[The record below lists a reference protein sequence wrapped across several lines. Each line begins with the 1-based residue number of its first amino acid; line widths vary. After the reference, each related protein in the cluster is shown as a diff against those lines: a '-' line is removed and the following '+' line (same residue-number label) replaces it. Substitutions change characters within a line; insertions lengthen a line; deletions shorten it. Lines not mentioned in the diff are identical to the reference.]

1 MVLGKKKTETSMN
14 KPLFYS
20 LKNTSRKKISSKA
33 IQCCLFFLFLF
44 LLNQSVISSNLDP
57 YLWLEEVEGKKSLA
71 WVEEQNE
78 ETFTRYTETN
88 AFKEKYERIKKEL
101 NDDERIP
108 SAYYQN
114 GEMYNFWR
122 DEKNVR
128 GVWRKTSFKSYLKD
142 EPIWENI
149 LDIDQLANDEG
160 INWLYK
166 GADCLAPEYKRCL
179 IRLSDGG
186 TDAVTIREFDLEEKK
201 FVKDG
206 FNTYPSKQ
214 NASWINEDQILI
226 GADFGE
232 GSMNESGYPMQVKLW
247 NRGESLEEAKIF
259 FSGSYEK
266 IFNFPFVSIRP
277 DGKYYGIIEGP
288 TFFSEVLHLFDGEK
302 LIKINLPQMIDI
314 HGFFNESLILSIEED
329 WGIFKS
335 GSLLEINVNS
345 LLANSIDESDVKIIF
360 EPDGQ
365 RFISGVSIGKH
376 QLMVSMLENVN
387 GKITSFMKKDDRWDS
402 KDIEGFQNS
411 TMNIYGQ
418 DVWSDNSFI
427 SVSNFLEPSSIY
439 HASDGA
445 DYKKIK
451 SRKNSIDPEKY
462 RVEQNFVSSADGTSI
477 PYFLISRKGINL
489 DGKNP
494 TILYGYGGFQISKPP
509 SYLGGSIAEY
519 WLNSGGVYVV
529 SNIRGGGEY
538 GPAWHQSALKENRQR
553 AYDDFIAIAIDLI
566 EKGITS
572 KDHLGIEGRSNGGLL
587 VGATF
592 TQRPD
597 LFNAV
602 ICGVP
607 LLDMYRYDKLLAGA
621 SWVDEYGD
629 PDNPEEWEFIRK
641 YSPYQDLKKGIEYP
655 EVFFY
660 TSTKDDRV
668 HPGHARK
675 MAKKMTDMGSPIV
688 YYENTEG
695 GHAGTSNID
704 QFSFLLALQLAYLED
719 KLMN

>member
-1 MVLGKKKTETSMN
+1 MN

-20 LKNTSRKKISSKA
+20 LKNTSRKKISLKA

-44 LLNQSVISSNLDP
+44 SLNQSVISSNIDP

-214 NASWINEDQILI
+214 NASWVNEDQILI

-247 NRGESLEEAKIF
+247 NRGEPLEEAKIF
-259 FSGSYEK
+259 FSGSYKK

-387 GKITSFMKKDDRWDS
+387 GKITRFMKKDDRWDS

-477 PYFLISRKGINL
+477 PYFLISRKDITL

-641 YSPYQDLKKGIEYP
+641 YSPYQNLKKGTEYP

>member
-1 MVLGKKKTETSMN
+1 MN

-20 LKNTSRKKISSKA
+20 LKNTSRKKISLKT

-44 LLNQSVISSNLDP
+44 SLNQSVISSNLDP

-214 NASWINEDQILI
+214 NASWVNEDQILI

-329 WGIFKS
+329 WEIFKS

-345 LLANSIDESDVKIIF
+345 LLENSIDESDVKIIF

-387 GKITSFMKKDDRWDS
+387 GKITRFMKKDDRWDS

-477 PYFLISRKGINL
+477 PYFLISRKDIKL

-641 YSPYQDLKKGIEYP
+641 YSPYQNLKKGTEYP

>member
-1 MVLGKKKTETSMN
+1 MN

-20 LKNTSRKKISSKA
+20 LKNTSRKKISLKA
-33 IQCCLFFLFLF
+33 IKYCLFFLFLF
-44 LLNQSVISSNLDP
+44 SLNQSVISSDLDP

-78 ETFTRYTETN
+78 ETFTRYTESN

-214 NASWINEDQILI
+214 NASWVNEDQILI

-329 WGIFKS
+329 WEIFKS

-387 GKITSFMKKDDRWDS
+387 GKITRFMKKDDRWDS

-477 PYFLISRKGINL
+477 PYFLISRKDINL

-566 EKGITS
+566 EEGITS

-621 SWVDEYGD
+621 SWVDENGD

-641 YSPYQDLKKGIEYP
+641 YSPYQNLKKGTEYP

>member
-1 MVLGKKKTETSMN
+1 MN

-20 LKNTSRKKISSKA
+20 LKNTSRKKISLKT

-44 LLNQSVISSNLDP
+44 SLNQSVISSNLDP

-78 ETFTRYTETN
+78 ETFTRYTKSN

-142 EPIWENI
+142 EPIWEDI

-302 LIKINLPQMIDI
+302 LVKINLPQMIDI

-387 GKITSFMKKDDRWDS
+387 GKITRFMKKDDRWDS

-641 YSPYQDLKKGIEYP
+641 YSPYQNLKKGTEYP

>member
-1 MVLGKKKTETSMN
+1 MN

-232 GSMNESGYPMQVKLW
+232 GSRNESGYPMQVKLW

-314 HGFFNESLILSIEED
+314 HGFFKESLILSIEED

-387 GKITSFMKKDDRWDS
+387 GKITRFMKKDDRWDS

-587 VGATF
+587 VGASF

-641 YSPYQDLKKGIEYP
+641 YSPYQNLKKGTEYP

>member
-1 MVLGKKKTETSMN
+1 MN

-44 LLNQSVISSNLDP
+44 SLNQSVISSNLDP

-78 ETFTRYTETN
+78 ETFTRYTESN

-214 NASWINEDQILI
+214 NASWVNEDQILI

-302 LIKINLPQMIDI
+302 LVKINLPQMIDI
-314 HGFFNESLILSIEED
+314 HGFFNESIILSIEED
-329 WGIFKS
+329 WEIFKS

-387 GKITSFMKKDDRWDS
+387 GKITRFMKKDDRWDS

-641 YSPYQDLKKGIEYP
+641 YSPYQNLKKGTEYP

>member
-1 MVLGKKKTETSMN
+1 MN

-214 NASWINEDQILI
+214 NASWVNEDQILI

-387 GKITSFMKKDDRWDS
+387 GIITRFLKKDDRWDS

-477 PYFLISRKGINL
+477 PYFLIYRKDIKL

-629 PDNPEEWEFIRK
+629 PDNPQEWEFIRK
-641 YSPYQDLKKGIEYP
+641 YSPYQNLKKGTEYP

>member
-1 MVLGKKKTETSMN
+1 MN

-20 LKNTSRKKISSKA
+20 LKNTSRKKISLKT

-44 LLNQSVISSNLDP
+44 SLNQSVISSNLDP

-78 ETFTRYTETN
+78 ETFTRYTKSN

-128 GVWRKTSFKSYLKD
+128 GIWRKTSFKSYLKD

-149 LDIDQLANDEG
+149 LDIDQLAKDEG

-214 NASWINEDQILI
+214 NASWVNEDQILI

-329 WGIFKS
+329 WEIFKS

-387 GKITSFMKKDDRWDS
+387 GKITRFMKKDDRWDS

-629 PDNPEEWEFIRK
+629 PDNPEEWEYIRK
-641 YSPYQDLKKGIEYP
+641 YSPYQNLKKGTEYP

>member
-1 MVLGKKKTETSMN
+1 MDLEKKKTETFMS

-20 LKNTSRKKISSKA
+20 LKNTSRKKISLKTG
-33 IQCCLFFLFLF
+33 QYCLFFLFLF
-44 LLNQSVISSNLDP
+44 SLNQSVISSDLDP

-78 ETFTRYTETN
+78 ETFTRYTESN

-149 LDIDQLANDEG
+149 LDIDQLAKDEG

-214 NASWINEDQILI
+214 NASWVNEDQILI

-329 WGIFKS
+329 WEIFKS

-387 GKITSFMKKDDRWDS
+387 GKITRFMKKDDRWDS

-477 PYFLISRKGINL
+477 PYFLISRKDINL

-566 EKGITS
+566 EEGITS

-629 PDNPEEWEFIRK
+629 PDNPEEWEYIRK
-641 YSPYQDLKKGIEYP
+641 YSPYQNLKKGTEYP

>member
-1 MVLGKKKTETSMN
+1 MS

-20 LKNTSRKKISSKA
+20 LKNTSRKKISLKTG
-33 IQCCLFFLFLF
+33 QYCLYFLFLF
-44 LLNQSVISSNLDP
+44 SLNQSVISSDLDP
-57 YLWLEEVEGKKSLA
+57 YLWLEEVEGEKSLA

-78 ETFTRYTETN
+78 ETFTRYTQSNT
-88 AFKEKYERIKKEL
+88 FKKKYERIKKEL

-160 INWLYK
+160 VNWLYK
-166 GADCLAPEYKRCL
+166 GADCLEPEYKRCL

-232 GSMNESGYPMQVKLW
+232 GTMNESGYPMQVKLW
-247 NRGESLEEAKIF
+247 NRGESLEEAIIF

-329 WGIFKS
+329 WEIFKS

-345 LLANSIDESDVKIIF
+345 LLANSINESDVKIIF

-387 GKITSFMKKDDRWDS
+387 GKITRFMKKDDRWDS

-477 PYFLISRKGINL
+477 PYFLISRKDINL

-566 EKGITS
+566 EEGITS

-629 PDNPEEWEFIRK
+629 PDNPEEWEYIRK
-641 YSPYQDLKKGIEYP
+641 YSPYQNLKKGTEYP

>member
-1 MVLGKKKTETSMN
+1 MN

-78 ETFTRYTETN
+78 ETFTRYTESN

-314 HGFFNESLILSIEED
+314 HGFFKESLILSIEED

-345 LLANSIDESDVKIIF
+345 LLENSIDESDVKIIF

-387 GKITSFMKKDDRWDS
+387 GKITRFMKKDDRWDS

-462 RVEQNFVSSADGTSI
+462 KVEQNFVSSADGTSI
-477 PYFLISRKGINL
+477 PYFLISRKDINL
-489 DGKNP
+489 DAKNP

-538 GPAWHQSALKENRQR
+538 GPAWHLSALKENRQR
-553 AYDDFIAIAIDLI
+553 AYDDFIAIAIDLL

-629 PDNPEEWEFIRK
+629 PDNPKEWEFIRK
-641 YSPYQDLKKGIEYP
+641 YSPYQNLKKGTEYP

>member
-1 MVLGKKKTETSMN
+1 MN

-20 LKNTSRKKISSKA
+20 LKNTSRKKISLKA
-33 IQCCLFFLFLF
+33 IRCCLFFLFLF
-44 LLNQSVISSNLDP
+44 SLNQSVISSNLDP

-78 ETFTRYTETN
+78 ETFTRYTESN

-101 NDDERIP
+101 NDDDRIP

-142 EPIWENI
+142 EPIWENM

-232 GSMNESGYPMQVKLW
+232 RSMNESGYPMQVKLW
-247 NRGESLEEAKIF
+247 NRGEPLEEAKIF
-259 FSGSYEK
+259 FSGSYKK

-329 WGIFKS
+329 WEIFKS
-335 GSLLEINVNS
+335 GSLLEINVSS

-387 GKITSFMKKDDRWDS
+387 GKITRFMKKDDRWDS

-477 PYFLISRKGINL
+477 PYFLISRKDINL

-641 YSPYQDLKKGIEYP
+641 YSPYQNLKKGTEYP

>member
-1 MVLGKKKTETSMN
+1 MN

-20 LKNTSRKKISSKA
+20 LKNTSRKKISLKT

-44 LLNQSVISSNLDP
+44 SLNQSVISSNLDP

-88 AFKEKYERIKKEL
+88 AFKEKYERIKKDL

-387 GKITSFMKKDDRWDS
+387 GKITRFMKKDDRWDS

-572 KDHLGIEGRSNGGLL
+572 KDRLGIEGRSNGGLL

-641 YSPYQDLKKGIEYP
+641 YSPYQNLKKGTEYP

>member
-1 MVLGKKKTETSMN
+1 MN

-20 LKNTSRKKISSKA
+20 LKNTSRKKISLKA
-33 IQCCLFFLFLF
+33 IKYCLFFLFLF
-44 LLNQSVISSNLDP
+44 SLNQSVISSNLDP

-78 ETFTRYTETN
+78 ETFTRYTESN

-142 EPIWENI
+142 EPIWEDI

-214 NASWINEDQILI
+214 NASWVNEDQILI

-329 WGIFKS
+329 WEIFKS

-365 RFISGVSIGKH
+365 RFISGVSIGNH

-387 GKITSFMKKDDRWDS
+387 GC
-402 KDIEGFQNS
+402 
-411 TMNIYGQ
+411 
-418 DVWSDNSFI
+418 
-427 SVSNFLEPSSIY
+427 
-439 HASDGA
+439 
-445 DYKKIK
+445 
-451 SRKNSIDPEKY
+451 
-462 RVEQNFVSSADGTSI
+462 
-477 PYFLISRKGINL
+477 
-489 DGKNP
+489 
-494 TILYGYGGFQISKPP
+494 
-509 SYLGGSIAEY
+509 
-519 WLNSGGVYVV
+519 
-529 SNIRGGGEY
+529 
-538 GPAWHQSALKENRQR
+538 
-553 AYDDFIAIAIDLI
+553 
-566 EKGITS
+566 
-572 KDHLGIEGRSNGGLL
+572 LL
-587 VGATF
+587 
-592 TQRPD
+592 
-597 LFNAV
+597 
-602 ICGVP
+602 
-607 LLDMYRYDKLLAGA
+607 
-621 SWVDEYGD
+621 
-629 PDNPEEWEFIRK
+629 
-641 YSPYQDLKKGIEYP
+641 
-655 EVFFY
+655 Y
-660 TSTKDDRV
+660 TS
-668 HPGHARK
+668 P
-675 MAKKMTDMGSPIV
+675 SPR
-688 YYENTEG
+688 
-695 GHAGTSNID
+695 D
-704 QFSFLLALQLAYLED
+704 
-719 KLMN
+719 

>member
-1 MVLGKKKTETSMN
+1 MN

-44 LLNQSVISSNLDP
+44 SLNQSVISSNLDP

-78 ETFTRYTETN
+78 ETFTRYTKSN

-329 WGIFKS
+329 WEIFKS

-345 LLANSIDESDVKIIF
+345 LLENSIDESDVKIIF

-451 SRKNSIDPEKY
+451 SRKNSIDSEKY

-477 PYFLISRKGINL
+477 PYFLISRKDINL

-572 KDHLGIEGRSNGGLL
+572 KDRLGIEGRSNGGLL

-629 PDNPEEWEFIRK
+629 PDNPEEWEFIRE
-641 YSPYQDLKKGIEYP
+641 YSPYQNLKKGTEYP

>member
-1 MVLGKKKTETSMN
+1 MN

-20 LKNTSRKKISSKA
+20 LKNTSRKKISLKA
-33 IQCCLFFLFLF
+33 IKYCLFFLFLF
-44 LLNQSVISSNLDP
+44 SLNQSVISSDLDP

-78 ETFTRYTETN
+78 ETFTRYTKSN

-101 NDDERIP
+101 NDDERTP

-186 TDAVTIREFDLEEKK
+186 TDAVTIREFDLKEKK

-214 NASWINEDQILI
+214 NASWVNEDQILI

-329 WGIFKS
+329 WEIFKS

-387 GKITSFMKKDDRWDS
+387 GKITRFMKKDDRWDS

-477 PYFLISRKGINL
+477 PYFLISRKDINL

-566 EKGITS
+566 EEGITS

-629 PDNPEEWEFIRK
+629 PDNPQEWEFIRK
-641 YSPYQDLKKGIEYP
+641 YSPYQNIKKGTEYP

-704 QFSFLLALQLAYLED
+704 QFSFLLTLQLAYLED

>member
-1 MVLGKKKTETSMN
+1 MN

-20 LKNTSRKKISSKA
+20 LKNTSRKKISLKA
-33 IQCCLFFLFLF
+33 IKYCLFFLFLF
-44 LLNQSVISSNLDP
+44 SLNQSVISSDLDP

-78 ETFTRYTETN
+78 ETFTRYTKSN

-302 LIKINLPQMIDI
+302 LVKINLPQMIDI

-345 LLANSIDESDVKIIF
+345 LLANSINESDVKIIF

-387 GKITSFMKKDDRWDS
+387 GKITRFMKKDDRWDS

-553 AYDDFIAIAIDLI
+553 AYDDFIAIAINLI

-641 YSPYQDLKKGIEYP
+641 YSPYQNLKKGTEYP

>member
-1 MVLGKKKTETSMN
+1 MN

-20 LKNTSRKKISSKA
+20 LKNTSRNKISLKA

-44 LLNQSVISSNLDP
+44 SLNQSVISSNLDP

-247 NRGESLEEAKIF
+247 NRGEPLEEAKIF
-259 FSGSYEK
+259 FSGSYKK

-314 HGFFNESLILSIEED
+314 HGFFNESIILSIEED
-329 WGIFKS
+329 WEIFKS

-387 GKITSFMKKDDRWDS
+387 GKITRFMKKDDRWDS

-641 YSPYQDLKKGIEYP
+641 YSPYQNLKKGTEYP

>member
-1 MVLGKKKTETSMN
+1 MN

-20 LKNTSRKKISSKA
+20 LKNTSRKKISLKTG
-33 IQCCLFFLFLF
+33 QYCLFFLFLF
-44 LLNQSVISSNLDP
+44 SLNQSVISSDLDP

-78 ETFTRYTETN
+78 ETLTRYTKSN
-88 AFKEKYERIKKEL
+88 AFKKKYERIKKEL

-345 LLANSIDESDVKIIF
+345 LLENSIDESDVKIIF

-387 GKITSFMKKDDRWDS
+387 GKITRFMKKDDRWDS

-641 YSPYQDLKKGIEYP
+641 YSPYQNLKKGTEYP

>member
-1 MVLGKKKTETSMN
+1 MN

-20 LKNTSRKKISSKA
+20 LKNTSRKKISLKA
-33 IQCCLFFLFLF
+33 IKYCLFFLFLF
-44 LLNQSVISSNLDP
+44 SLNQSVISSNLDP

-166 GADCLAPEYKRCL
+166 GADCLAPQYKRCL

-329 WGIFKS
+329 WEIFKS

-345 LLANSIDESDVKIIF
+345 LLENSIDESDVKIIF

-387 GKITSFMKKDDRWDS
+387 GKITRFMKKDDRWDS

-477 PYFLISRKGINL
+477 PYFLIYRKDIKL

-553 AYDDFIAIAIDLI
+553 AYEDFIAIAIDLI

-641 YSPYQDLKKGIEYP
+641 YSPYQ
-655 EVFFY
+655 
-660 TSTKDDRV
+660 
-668 HPGHARK
+668 
-675 MAKKMTDMGSPIV
+675 
-688 YYENTEG
+688 N
-695 GHAGTSNID
+695 
-704 QFSFLLALQLAYLED
+704 
-719 KLMN
+719 

>member
-1 MVLGKKKTETSMN
+1 MS

-44 LLNQSVISSNLDP
+44 SLNQSVISSNLDP

-78 ETFTRYTETN
+78 ETLTRYTQAN
-88 AFKEKYERIKKEL
+88 AFKKKYERIKKEL

-142 EPIWENI
+142 EPIWEDI

-329 WGIFKS
+329 WEIFKS

-387 GKITSFMKKDDRWDS
+387 GKITRFMKKDDRWDS

-477 PYFLISRKGINL
+477 PYFLISRKDIKL

-607 LLDMYRYDKLLAGA
+607 LLDMFRYDKLLAGA

-641 YSPYQDLKKGIEYP
+641 YSPYQNLKKGTEYP

>member
-1 MVLGKKKTETSMN
+1 MS

-20 LKNTSRKKISSKA
+20 LKNTSRKKISLKA

-44 LLNQSVISSNLDP
+44 SLNQSVISSDLDP

-78 ETFTRYTETN
+78 ETFTRYTESN

-142 EPIWENI
+142 EPIWEDI

-214 NASWINEDQILI
+214 NASWVNEDQILI

-329 WGIFKS
+329 WEIFKS

-387 GKITSFMKKDDRWDS
+387 GKITRFMKKDDRWDS

-477 PYFLISRKGINL
+477 PYFLISRKDINL

-566 EKGITS
+566 EEGITS

-629 PDNPEEWEFIRK
+629 PDNPEEWEYIRK
-641 YSPYQDLKKGIEYP
+641 YSPYQNLKKGTEYP

>member
-1 MVLGKKKTETSMN
+1 MN

-20 LKNTSRKKISSKA
+20 LKNTSRKKISLKTG
-33 IQCCLFFLFLF
+33 QYCLFFLFLF
-44 LLNQSVISSNLDP
+44 SLNQSVISSNLDP

-101 NDDERIP
+101 NNDERIP

-247 NRGESLEEAKIF
+247 NRGEPLEEAKIF
-259 FSGSYEK
+259 FSGSYKK

-329 WGIFKS
+329 WEIFKS

-345 LLANSIDESDVKIIF
+345 LLENSIDESDVKIIF

-387 GKITSFMKKDDRWDS
+387 GKITRFMKKDDRWDS

-641 YSPYQDLKKGIEYP
+641 YSPYQNLKKGTEYP

>member
-1 MVLGKKKTETSMN
+1 
-14 KPLFYS
+14 
-20 LKNTSRKKISSKA
+20 
-33 IQCCLFFLFLF
+33 
-44 LLNQSVISSNLDP
+44 
-57 YLWLEEVEGKKSLA
+57 
-71 WVEEQNE
+71 
-78 ETFTRYTETN
+78 
-88 AFKEKYERIKKEL
+88 
-101 NDDERIP
+101 
-108 SAYYQN
+108 
-114 GEMYNFWR
+114 MYNFWR

-149 LDIDQLANDEG
+149 LDIDQLANEEG

-232 GSMNESGYPMQVKLW
+232 GTMNESGYPMQVKLW

-314 HGFFNESLILSIEED
+314 HGFFKESLILSIEED

-387 GKITSFMKKDDRWDS
+387 GKITRFMKKDDRWDS

-477 PYFLISRKGINL
+477 PYFLISRKDINL

-629 PDNPEEWEFIRK
+629 PDNPKEWEFIRK
-641 YSPYQDLKKGIEYP
+641 YSPYQSLKKGTEYP

>member
-1 MVLGKKKTETSMN
+1 MN

-44 LLNQSVISSNLDP
+44 SLNQSVISSNLDP

-78 ETFTRYTETN
+78 ETFTRYTESN

-232 GSMNESGYPMQVKLW
+232 GTMNESGYPMQVKLW
-247 NRGESLEEAKIF
+247 NRGEPLEEAKIF

-314 HGFFNESLILSIEED
+314 HGFFKESLILSIEED

-387 GKITSFMKKDDRWDS
+387 GIITRFLKKDDRWDS

-445 DYKKIK
+445 DYKQIK

-641 YSPYQDLKKGIEYP
+641 YSPYQNLKKGTEYP

>member
-1 MVLGKKKTETSMN
+1 
-14 KPLFYS
+14 
-20 LKNTSRKKISSKA
+20 
-33 IQCCLFFLFLF
+33 
-44 LLNQSVISSNLDP
+44 
-57 YLWLEEVEGKKSLA
+57 
-71 WVEEQNE
+71 
-78 ETFTRYTETN
+78 
-88 AFKEKYERIKKEL
+88 
-101 NDDERIP
+101 
-108 SAYYQN
+108 
-114 GEMYNFWR
+114 
-122 DEKNVR
+122 
-128 GVWRKTSFKSYLKD
+128 
-142 EPIWENI
+142 
-149 LDIDQLANDEG
+149 
-160 INWLYK
+160 
-166 GADCLAPEYKRCL
+166 
-179 IRLSDGG
+179 
-186 TDAVTIREFDLEEKK
+186 
-201 FVKDG
+201 
-206 FNTYPSKQ
+206 
-214 NASWINEDQILI
+214 
-226 GADFGE
+226 
-232 GSMNESGYPMQVKLW
+232 
-247 NRGESLEEAKIF
+247 
-259 FSGSYEK
+259 
-266 IFNFPFVSIRP
+266 
-277 DGKYYGIIEGP
+277 
-288 TFFSEVLHLFDGEK
+288 LHLFDGEK
-302 LIKINLPQMIDI
+302 LVKINLPQMIDI

-329 WGIFKS
+329 WEIFKS

-345 LLANSIDESDVKIIF
+345 LLENSIDESDVKIIF

-387 GKITSFMKKDDRWDS
+387 GKITRFMKKDDRWDS

-477 PYFLISRKGINL
+477 PYFLIYRKDIKL

-641 YSPYQDLKKGIEYP
+641 YSPYQNLKKGTEYP

>member
-1 MVLGKKKTETSMN
+1 MN

-20 LKNTSRKKISSKA
+20 LKNTSRKKISLKT

-44 LLNQSVISSNLDP
+44 SLNQSVISSNLDP

-314 HGFFNESLILSIEED
+314 HGFFKESLILSIEED

-335 GSLLEINVNS
+335 GSLLEINVNL
-345 LLANSIDESDVKIIF
+345 LLANSVDESDVKIIF

-387 GKITSFMKKDDRWDS
+387 GKITRFMKKDDRWDS

-462 RVEQNFVSSADGTSI
+462 KVEQNFVSSADGTSI
-477 PYFLISRKGINL
+477 PYFLISRKDINL

-641 YSPYQDLKKGIEYP
+641 YSPYQNLKKGTEYP

>member
-1 MVLGKKKTETSMN
+1 MS

-20 LKNTSRKKISSKA
+20 LKNTSRKKISLKT

-44 LLNQSVISSNLDP
+44 SLNQSVISSNLDP

-142 EPIWENI
+142 EPIWEDI

-214 NASWINEDQILI
+214 NASWVNEDQILI

-329 WGIFKS
+329 WEIFKS

-345 LLANSIDESDVKIIF
+345 LLENSIDESDVKIIF

-387 GKITSFMKKDDRWDS
+387 GKITRFMKKDDRWDS

-462 RVEQNFVSSADGTSI
+462 RVEQNFVSSSDGTSI
-477 PYFLISRKGINL
+477 PYFLISRKDINL

-641 YSPYQDLKKGIEYP
+641 YSPYQNLKKGTEYP

>member
-1 MVLGKKKTETSMN
+1 MN

-20 LKNTSRKKISSKA
+20 LKNTSRKKISLKT

-44 LLNQSVISSNLDP
+44 SLNQSVISSNLDP

-78 ETFTRYTETN
+78 ETFTRYTKSN

-247 NRGESLEEAKIF
+247 NRGEPLEEAKIF
-259 FSGSYEK
+259 FSGSYKK

-387 GKITSFMKKDDRWDS
+387 GKITRFMKKADRWDS

-477 PYFLISRKGINL
+477 PYFLISRKDINL

-572 KDHLGIEGRSNGGLL
+572 KDRLGIEGRSNGGLL

-629 PDNPEEWEFIRK
+629 PDNPEEWEYIRK
-641 YSPYQDLKKGIEYP
+641 YSPYQNLKKGTEYP

>member
-1 MVLGKKKTETSMN
+1 MN

-20 LKNTSRKKISSKA
+20 LKNTSRKKISLKA
-33 IQCCLFFLFLF
+33 IQYCLFFLFLF
-44 LLNQSVISSNLDP
+44 SLNQSVISSDLDP

-314 HGFFNESLILSIEED
+314 HGFFKESLILSIEED

-387 GKITSFMKKDDRWDS
+387 GIITRFMKKDDRWDS

-572 KDHLGIEGRSNGGLL
+572 KDRLGIEGRSNGGLL

-641 YSPYQDLKKGIEYP
+641 YSPYQNLKKGTEYP

>member
-1 MVLGKKKTETSMN
+1 MN

-20 LKNTSRKKISSKA
+20 LKNTSRKKISLKT

-44 LLNQSVISSNLDP
+44 SLNQSVISSNLDP

-78 ETFTRYTETN
+78 ETFTRYTKSN

-142 EPIWENI
+142 EPIWEDI

-232 GSMNESGYPMQVKLW
+232 GTMNESGYPMQVKLW

-302 LIKINLPQMIDI
+302 LVKINLPQMIDI

-329 WGIFKS
+329 WEIFKS

-345 LLANSIDESDVKIIF
+345 LLENSIDESDVKIIF

-387 GKITSFMKKDDRWDS
+387 GKITRFMKKDDRWDS

-477 PYFLISRKGINL
+477 PYFLIYRKDIKL

-641 YSPYQDLKKGIEYP
+641 YSPYQNLKKGTEYP

>member
-1 MVLGKKKTETSMN
+1 MS

-20 LKNTSRKKISSKA
+20 LKNTSRKKISLKA

-44 LLNQSVISSNLDP
+44 SLNQSVISSNLDP

-142 EPIWENI
+142 EPIWEDI

-247 NRGESLEEAKIF
+247 NRGEPLEEAKIF

-302 LIKINLPQMIDI
+302 LVKINLPQMIDI

-329 WGIFKS
+329 WEIFKS

-387 GKITSFMKKDDRWDS
+387 GKITRFMKKDDRWDS

-477 PYFLISRKGINL
+477 PYFLIYRKDIKL

-641 YSPYQDLKKGIEYP
+641 YSPYQNLKKGTEYP

>member
-1 MVLGKKKTETSMN
+1 MN

-20 LKNTSRKKISSKA
+20 LKNTSRKKISLKA
-33 IQCCLFFLFLF
+33 IQYCLFFLFLF
-44 LLNQSVISSNLDP
+44 SLNQGVISSNLDP

-247 NRGESLEEAKIF
+247 NRGEPLEEAKIF

-314 HGFFNESLILSIEED
+314 HGFFKESLILSIEED

-345 LLANSIDESDVKIIF
+345 LLANSVDESDVKIIF

-387 GKITSFMKKDDRWDS
+387 GKITRFMKKDDRWDS

-477 PYFLISRKGINL
+477 PYFLISRKDINL

-641 YSPYQDLKKGIEYP
+641 YSPYQNLKKGTEYP

>member
-1 MVLGKKKTETSMN
+1 MN

-20 LKNTSRKKISSKA
+20 LKNTSRNKISLKA

-44 LLNQSVISSNLDP
+44 SLNQSVISSNLDP

-78 ETFTRYTETN
+78 ETFTRYTQSN

-214 NASWINEDQILI
+214 NASWVNEDQILI

-329 WGIFKS
+329 WEIFKS

-345 LLANSIDESDVKIIF
+345 LLENSIDESDVKIIF

-387 GKITSFMKKDDRWDS
+387 GKITRFMKKDDRWDS

-477 PYFLISRKGINL
+477 PYFLISRKDINL

-629 PDNPEEWEFIRK
+629 PDNPKEWEFIRK
-641 YSPYQDLKKGIEYP
+641 YSPYQNLKKGTEYP

>member
-1 MVLGKKKTETSMN
+1 MN

-44 LLNQSVISSNLDP
+44 SLNQSVISSNLDP

-345 LLANSIDESDVKIIF
+345 LLANSINESDVKIIF

-387 GKITSFMKKDDRWDS
+387 GKITRFMKKDDRWDS

-641 YSPYQDLKKGIEYP
+641 YSPYQNLKKGTEYP

>member
-1 MVLGKKKTETSMN
+1 MS

-20 LKNTSRKKISSKA
+20 LKNTSRKKISLKTG
-33 IQCCLFFLFLF
+33 QYCLFFLFLF
-44 LLNQSVISSNLDP
+44 SLNQSVISSDLDP
-57 YLWLEEVEGKKSLA
+57 YLWLEEVEGEKSLA

-78 ETFTRYTETN
+78 ETFTRYTQSNT
-88 AFKEKYERIKKEL
+88 FKKKYERIKKEL

-149 LDIDQLANDEG
+149 LDIDQLAKDEG

-186 TDAVTIREFDLEEKK
+186 TDAVTIREFDLKEKK

-214 NASWINEDQILI
+214 NASWVNEDQILI

-329 WGIFKS
+329 WEIFKS

-387 GKITSFMKKDDRWDS
+387 GKITRFMKKDDRWDS

-477 PYFLISRKGINL
+477 PYFLISRKDINL

-566 EKGITS
+566 EEGITS

-629 PDNPEEWEFIRK
+629 PDNPQEWEFIRK
-641 YSPYQDLKKGIEYP
+641 YSPYQNLKKGTEYP

>member
-1 MVLGKKKTETSMN
+1 MN

-20 LKNTSRKKISSKA
+20 LKNTSRKKISLKA

-44 LLNQSVISSNLDP
+44 SLNQSVISSNLDP

-329 WGIFKS
+329 WEIFKS

-387 GKITSFMKKDDRWDS
+387 GIITRFLKKDDRWDS

-641 YSPYQDLKKGIEYP
+641 YSPYQNLKKGTEYP